1 MTTLSLT
8 YAELAERLGISVDGA
23 RMKVKR
29 QRWPKTKGN
38 DGAVRV
44 MVEEE
49 ELAPNER
56 SPNVRAALTEQPN
69 EQVGEQVRTLEAHIA
84 TLKEQLAKAETMA
97 AQERAR
103 VEDLTASMMK
113 LTAQMMELQAK
124 PWWRRL
130 TG

>member
-1 MTTLSLT
+1 MSTLSLT

-29 QRWPKTKGN
+29 QKWPKTKGN

-44 MVEEE
+44 MVEEA

-56 SPNVRAALTEQPN
+56 SPNVRPTFPEQPN
-69 EQVGEQVRTLEAHIA
+69 EQVAEQVRTLEAHIA
-84 TLKEQLAKAETMA
+84 TLKEQLQKGETMA
-97 AQERAR
+97 ATERAR

-113 LTAQMMELQAK
+113 LTSQMMEFQAR

-130 TG
+130 VG